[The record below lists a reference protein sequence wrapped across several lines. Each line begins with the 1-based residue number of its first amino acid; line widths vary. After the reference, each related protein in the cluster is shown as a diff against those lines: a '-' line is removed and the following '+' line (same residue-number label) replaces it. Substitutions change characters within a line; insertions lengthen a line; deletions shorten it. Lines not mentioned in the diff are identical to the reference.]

1 MGIVDFGNR
10 ASEYARS
17 RNDVPNSLFDSL
29 HLRNIN
35 FTGKKVA
42 DLGCG
47 TGALTRRLIFR
58 KADAVGIDP
67 SEKLLQEAAGIS
79 RDKYLEIPYKKGT
92 AENTGLDGAEY
103 DMATVLR
110 AWHWFDR
117 EEALREI
124 TRILKPKGH
133 LIVADTGFKTDQRLV
148 EITFDFLK
156 KEGVEPKP
164 AGSMAESSQRINGFP
179 VEWFHEWEE
188 AGFGLKDLYALP
200 YDVHFT
206 NEEWL
211 DRVAS
216 LSYLAD
222 LSKEEGD
229 GLLQGLKEELEAHY
243 GASASHGIAHFCTI
257 AILQEG
263 IR

>member
-10 ASEYARS
+10 AGEYARS

-35 FTGKKVA
+35 FAGKKVA

-47 TGALTRRLIFR
+47 TGALTMRLVFR
-58 KADAVGIDP
+58 KAEAVGVDP
-67 SEKLLQEAAGIS
+67 SEKLLKKAAGIS
-79 RDKYLEIPYKKGT
+79 RDKYLDIPYRKGT

-124 TRILKPKGH
+124 RRILKPKGY
-133 LIVADTGFKTDQRLV
+133 LIVADTGFKADQRLV
-148 EITFDFLK
+148 EITFEFLK
-156 KEGVEPKP
+156 KEGIELKP
-164 AGSMAESSQRINGFP
+164 AGSKADSRQRINGFP
-179 VEWFHEWEE
+179 VEWFREWEE

-211 DRVAS
+211 ERVAS

-222 LSKEEGD
+222 LSKEEGNELLR
-229 GLLQGLKEELEAHY
+229 GLREVLEAHY
-243 GASASHGIAHFCTI
+243 GTNASHGVAHFCTI
-257 AILQEG
+257 AILKEG
-263 IR
+263 FR